1 MGITLLSDNLNLKK
15 YSILQMIPEWI
26 LAKNNF
32 NRLNHFISFGKEIRN
47 FILMVESNLETFGS
61 LS

>member
-15 YSILQMIPEWI
+15 YSILQMILEWT
-26 LAKNNF
+26 LGKKLF
-32 NRLNHFISFGKEIRN
+32 NKLNHFISFGKEIKN
-47 FILMVESNLETFGS
+47 FILMVEFNLEIFGS